1 MKNQT
6 QDKNHY
12 AWKILIACI
21 AIKIGTGGASAAAM
35 ANFITPIVNEL
46 GCQVSQLTLYTSVNA
61 IAMALLYT
69 TASKVLTTSKRIG
82 LVMGLASVAEVV
94 GLLLMSTYT
103 SVYMFYFSGLLIGIA
118 QSFTGFVAIPILLNM
133 WFRKNNGTV
142 LGITVAVNSGVGVLY
157 SLLTAQLITHL
168 GWRTSYVVLAVM
180 AAVLTLP
187 VVFKFI
193 KSPEEVGC
201 LPYGADE
208 SGEAKGAAVS
218 TASGWGITKKQAF
231 GSAFLYVAWTACVMY
246 SYASGVA
253 GYITPFAT
261 MELGQSTNFGA
272 FCGIAMS
279 LGGVVGGVILGRIND
294 KFGVKAGLIWGAV
307 TTTAGYGVM
316 LLSFQNPIF
325 TFPAAFFVGL
335 GSGMYMVQ
343 CPLLARSIVGIKHYP
358 EIWSLMMMI
367 NSLIGGGLY
376 ASIGLFYDKLGSYR
390 GAFIMGAAFYIGAMF
405 LGILSV
411 KMSHKRVAKLAAE

>member
-6 QDKNHY
+6 QDKTHY

-35 ANFITPIVNEL
+35 ANFITPIVNDL

-82 LVMGLASVAEVV
+82 LVMGVASVAEVV

-103 SVYMFYFSGLLIGIA
+103 SVYMFYSSGLLIGIA

-157 SLLTAQLITHL
+157 SLLSAQLITHL
-168 GWRTSYVVLAVM
+168 GWRSSYAVLAAM

-187 VVFKFI
+187 VVFRFI

-201 LPYGADE
+201 LPYGAE
-208 SGEAKGAAVS
+208 EIVAAKGKSAA
-218 TASGWGITKKQAF
+218 TEWGITKKQAF
-231 GSAFLYVAWTACVMY
+231 GSVFLYVAWTACVMY
-246 SYASGVA
+246 SYASGVS

-279 LGGVVGGVILGRIND
+279 LGGVIGGVILGRIND
-294 KFGVKAGLIWGAV
+294 RFGVKAGLLWGAA

-316 LLSFQNPIF
+316 LLSFHNPVF

-390 GAFIMGAAFYIGAMF
+390 GAFVMGAAFYIGAML
-405 LGILSV
+405 LGIVSV
-411 KMSHKRVAKLAAE
+411 KMSEKQVLRLSAE